1 VTASVYVFVGP
12 TVPLA
17 EAGGVLDAVY
27 LPPVAQ
33 GDVYRAAL
41 HRPVA
46 IGIIDGYFERV
57 PSVWHKEILW
67 AMAEGIHV
75 FGSASMGALR
85 AAELDAF
92 GMEGVGWIFEAYR
105 SGVLQ
110 DDDEVAVAHG
120 PSEYGYST
128 SSEAMVN
135 IRRTLE
141 EAANSGIIDATTR
154 GTLER
159 HAKSLYYP
167 ERSYATLLDHADEA
181 GVDKRQLAA
190 LQDWLPHGRV
200 DQKRCD
206 ALAML
211 RQIRDRVAADPGPKR
226 VGYHLENSNAWDYAR
241 RHAGHVRIDG
251 ATHSGTVVTDWL
263 VDELRLQPDAYSR
276 FEARTRDKQRLLES
290 SGLENPGLVEVGVS
304 EPQLM
309 AWYFEA
315 CLGREIPSD
324 LAAYAVGLGFADRGA
339 LMRAVLREY
348 VYRHAAAN
356 HDSPSG

>member
-1 VTASVYVFVGP
+1 MNTNVCVFVGP
-12 TVPLA
+12 TVPVA
-17 EAGGVLDAVY
+17 EAREVLDAVY

-33 GDVYRAAL
+33 GDVYRAGL
-41 HRPVA
+41 HRPLA

-75 FGSASMGALR
+75 LGSASMGALR
-85 AAELDAF
+85 AAELEAF
-92 GMEGVGWIFEAYR
+92 GMEGVGWIFDAYR

-141 EAANSGIIDATTR
+141 EAQNAGIIAATTR

-159 HAKSLYYP
+159 QAKLLYYP
-167 ERSYATLLDHADEA
+167 ERSYATLLARAEDA
-181 GVDKRQLAA
+181 GVEVSELAA
-190 LQDWLPHGRV
+190 LRAWLPHGRV
-200 DQKRCD
+200 DQKRLD

-211 RQIRDRVAADPGPKR
+211 RQIRERMSTDTGPKR
-226 VGYHLENSNAWDYAR
+226 VKYRLENSNAWDYAR

-251 ATHSGTVVTDWL
+251 TSDSATILTDRL
-263 VDELRLQPDAYSR
+263 ADELRLQPDAYSQLV
-276 FEARTRDKQRLLES
+276 ERTRDKQRVLES
-290 SGLENPGLVEVGVS
+290 NGLDNPGLVEAQVS
-304 EPQLM
+304 EAELM
-309 AWYFEA
+309 AWYFQG
-315 CLGREIPSD
+315 CLGREIPGD
-324 LAAYAVGLGFADRGA
+324 LATYAVGLGFADRAG
-339 LMRAVLREY
+339 LVRAVLREY
-348 VYRHAAAN
+348 VYRRAAAK
-356 HDSPSG
+356 HDPTSV